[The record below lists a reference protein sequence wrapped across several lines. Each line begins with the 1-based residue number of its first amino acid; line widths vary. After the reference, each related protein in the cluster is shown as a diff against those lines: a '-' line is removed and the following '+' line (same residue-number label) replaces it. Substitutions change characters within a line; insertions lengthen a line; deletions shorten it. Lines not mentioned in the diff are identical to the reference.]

1 MNFAEVANDSK
12 IDRVTTPRSGLAREF
27 IRLWRLTRFRVARGE
42 RPWLGVAMALA
53 TCLVA
58 IFLHFHILRPDL
70 WRSGN
75 VYAAL
80 PLTSELA
87 RLPMSFF
94 LPTAYLPLWAA
105 CVQLVVVIGLGELI
119 LGRWLTIVVAMVG
132 HFGATLFARVL
143 LESVHN
149 HFFGFMPVL
158 LHGVDTGPSAATT
171 AVGACLLVAVK
182 MNRSALVLIVS
193 LVGAAIITR
202 GVDGVEHTTALVIGL
217 TAGVLDYLVISRFS
231 EAREH
236 SLREQWVARL
246 TWFARIAKSTRRVV
260 AVLLVRTEPR

>member
-12 IDRVTTPRSGLAREF
+12 IDRVTTPKSGLAREF
-27 IRLWRLTRFRVARGE
+27 IRLWHLTRYRLARGE

-58 IFLHFHILRPDL
+58 IFLHFHILRPEL
-70 WRSGN
+70 WRSGD

-80 PLTSELA
+80 PLPSEVA
-87 RLPMSFF
+87 RLPISFL

-132 HFGATLFARVL
+132 HFGATLIARVL
-143 LESVHN
+143 LESVHS
-149 HFFGFMPVL
+149 HLFGFMPVL

-171 AVGACLLVAVK
+171 AVGACLLIAVK
-182 MNRSALVLIVS
+182 MNRCALLLIVS

-231 EAREH
+231 ETPDN
-236 SLREQWVARL
+236 SLKGQWSARL
-246 TWFARIAKSTRRVV
+246 NSFLRVAKSTLRVV
-260 AVLLVRTEPR
+260 GGVLVRTDSR